1 MLELSFCE
9 YLKGSISFV
18 IHSIHKALLR
28 QEVDVHGKI
37 YTDGEFGSLK
47 LSDDLSRWTKLSF
60 KLWKD
65 NVILTA
71 CSMWPRRKG
80 PKLSLS

>member
-1 MLELSFCE
+1 M
-9 YLKGSISFV
+9 
-18 IHSIHKALLR
+18 
-28 QEVDVHGKI
+28 HGKI